1 MEIEGKNGR
10 EVLDDRNYK
19 LKQDKNTSAGA
30 ELSRVVAGCGIKKP
44 MLDTRRDAQIIRLK
58 EHYLGLE
65 NNMI

>member
-10 EVLDDRNYK
+10 EMLDDRNYK
-19 LKQDKNTSAGA
+19 LKQDKNTSSGA
-30 ELSRVVAGCGIKKP
+30 ELSRVVAGLKKP

-58 EHYLGLE
+58 EHHLGLE